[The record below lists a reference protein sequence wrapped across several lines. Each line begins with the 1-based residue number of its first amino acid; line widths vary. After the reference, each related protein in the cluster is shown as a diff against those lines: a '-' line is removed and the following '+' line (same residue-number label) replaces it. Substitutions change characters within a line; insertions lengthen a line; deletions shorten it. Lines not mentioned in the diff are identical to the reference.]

1 MKKRI
6 VVSVISDLCTDQRV
20 LRICDTLQQMGF
32 EVEVIARSFNNSL
45 PLQNYSFKASRIR
58 CWFRKGILQYAEF
71 NTKLFFKLLFTRTSY
86 FLSNDLDTLIPNYI
100 IAKLRGKHL
109 FYDSHE
115 YFTGV
120 PELRHSPLKR
130 KTWKLFENWILPRL
144 RTVYTVNQSVKE
156 AYEKEYPNLQFGI
169 VRNVPVTKAVTPA
182 PLPVNWQGKIV
193 LLAQGAGLNEGR
205 SCIELLEAMPL
216 LDERF
221 HLVFIGGGTQWHYLQ
236 QRRQELKLEDRVDMM
251 EKMLPAQLKTY
262 TPLAHLGF
270 SLDSFEDKNCLYN
283 LPNKI
288 FDYIQA
294 GVPVV
299 ATAIPE
305 VKKIIEQ
312 YECGI
317 CLYDVSPLTLS
328 TTITALMDDKKRY
341 ETCKDNT
348 QNAAKELCWE
358 KEEKVLMA
366 VYQPYL

>member
-6 VVSVISDLCTDQRV
+6 VVSVISDLSTDQRV
-20 LRICDTLQQMGF
+20 IRICSTLQAMGF
-32 EVEVIARSFNNSL
+32 AVTVIARSFKDSL
-45 PLQNYSFKASRIR
+45 PLQTYPFAASRIG
-58 CWFRKGILQYAEF
+58 CYFRKGILQYAEF
-71 NTKLFFKLLFTRTSY
+71 NTKLFFKLLFKKTDY
-86 FLSNDLDTLIPNYI
+86 FLSNDLDTLIPNFI
-100 IAKLRGKHL
+100 IGRLRGKHL
-109 FYDSHE
+109 FYDTHE

-120 PELRHSPLKR
+120 PELRSSPLKR
-130 KTWKLFENWILPRL
+130 KTWKFFEDRILPRL

-156 AYEKEYPNLQFGI
+156 AYEKEYPRLQFAI
-169 VRNVPVTKAVTPA
+169 IRNVPMTIPVIPATP
-182 PLPVNWQGKIV
+182 PVHWQGKII

-205 SCIELLEAMPL
+205 SCIEVLEAMPL

-221 HLVFIGGGTQWHYLQ
+221 HLVFIGGGTHWHYLQ
-236 QRRQELKLEDRVDMM
+236 QRRQELGLEDRVDMM
-251 EKMLPAQLKTY
+251 AKMLPSQLKTY

-294 GVPVV
+294 GVPIV

-305 VKKIIEQ
+305 VKNIVEQ
-312 YECGI
+312 YNCGV

-328 TTITALMDDKKRY
+328 ATITALIDDKKRY
-341 ETCKDNT
+341 EAYKNNT
-348 QNAAKELCWE
+348 QSAAKELCWE
-358 KEEKVLMA
+358 KEEGVLKA

>member
-6 VVSVISDLCTDQRV
+6 VVSVISDLSTDQRV
-20 LRICDTLQQMGF
+20 IRICTTLQRMGF
-32 EVEVIARSFNNSL
+32 DVTVIARSFNDSL
-45 PLQNYSFKASRIR
+45 PLQTYPFAASRIR
-58 CWFRKGILQYAEF
+58 CYFRKGILQYAEF
-71 NTKLFFKLLFTRTSY
+71 NTRLFFKLLFKKTDY
-86 FLSNDLDTLIPNYI
+86 LLSNDLDTLIPNYI
-100 IAKLRGKHL
+100 ISRLRGKHL

-120 PELRHSPLKR
+120 PELRSSPLKR
-130 KTWKLFENWILPRL
+130 KTWKFFEDRILPRL
-144 RTVYTVNQSVKE
+144 LTVYTVNQSVKD
-156 AYEKEYPNLQFGI
+156 AYEKEYPLLQFAI
-169 VRNVPVTKAVTPA
+169 VRNVPMTTPVIPA
-182 PLPVNWQGKIV
+182 ALPAQWQGKII

-205 SCIELLEAMPL
+205 SCIEVLEAMPL

-221 HLVFIGGGTQWHYLQ
+221 HLVYIGSGTHWHYLQ
-236 QRRQELKLEDRVDMM
+236 QRRLELGLESRVTMM
-251 EKMLPAQLKTY
+251 AKMLPSELKTY
-262 TPLAHLGF
+262 TPLAYLGF

-294 GVPVV
+294 GVPIV

-305 VKKIIEQ
+305 VKNIVEQ
-312 YECGI
+312 YNCGV

-328 TTITALMDDKKRY
+328 ATITALIDDKKRY
-341 ETCKDNT
+341 AVYKDNT

-358 KEEKVLMA
+358 KEETVLQA